1 MAKYVQICNECG
13 TKYFMDDPAQRKSVC
28 DECGKRSIRLI
39 VPILLPE
46 EGDNPGAPAGKAV
59 VGKNEDKG
67 PAESQKQQGTG
78 KRPPSGPQGS
88 GSGPVPS
95 EGEADWKEMMRRHR
109 ERLHQEKE
117 AGMTGEARDE
127 KPAERQSGPLC
138 MKVSGQPGSLA
149 LRLDD
154 TKGPVFIGRGWTQ
167 GQYFEKDN
175 RVSWIHCVFFRMADG
190 KWYVKDMQSSNGT
203 FLCERPGA
211 PETRVSAQEPAAL
224 VRGSIIRLGQWDDAV
239 RLEVTEA

>member
-39 VPILLPE
+39 TPIQIPDE
-46 EGDNPGAPAGKAV
+46 ND
-59 VGKNEDKG
+59 
-67 PAESQKQQGTG
+67 T
-78 KRPPSGPQGS
+78 SG
-88 GSGPVPS
+88 GPVPS

-109 ERLHQEKE
+109 ERLRQEKE
-117 AGMTGEARDE
+117 AGMTGETKDE
-127 KPAERQSGPLC
+127 KPSERQSGPLC

-211 PETRVSAQEPAAL
+211 SETRVSAQEPAAL